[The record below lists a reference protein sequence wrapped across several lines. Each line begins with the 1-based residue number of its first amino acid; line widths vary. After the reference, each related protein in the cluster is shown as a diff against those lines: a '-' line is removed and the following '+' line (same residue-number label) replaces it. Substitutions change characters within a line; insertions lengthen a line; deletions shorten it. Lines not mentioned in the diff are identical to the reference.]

1 MNAGIS
7 ANGFMNDR
15 GVTVLIPLK
24 QWAEREGITPATARQ
39 KAARGAIPAKKMGR
53 DWFID
58 DSISNSDKRV
68 KSGKYVDWRKK

>member
-1 MNAGIS
+1 MTG
-7 ANGFMNDR
+7 
-15 GVTVLIPLK
+15 GVTMLIPLK